1 MKILF
6 IELICIPI
14 FILIQIVTKN
24 FLISTLFSFLL
35 LNLNFVFLKVAKS
48 LYQKANSKA
57 LDLLGFLA
65 SLLLSFYITTIIA
78 NVLIFKRIYISPNEF
93 VIISLILFLLIIAFL
108 VALNI
113 INKKL
118 YAKEVEN
125 ERLKAINL
133 QTHLQLLQQ
142 KLNPHFL
149 FNSLN
154 NIAETT
160 HISPQ
165 RAEEM
170 ILLLARFYRKI
181 LLAPTVWKLSEE
193 IEFLKEYLELQRL
206 RYKFEYFISVPSC
219 LESSRFP
226 ALVLQPIVENAFKY
240 GNRDNL
246 IIRIEVREENDILI
260 VDIYNTGTLPEKV
273 TFGEGLSIVKNRLEQ
288 FCKDS
293 FLRFTQKDEF
303 VLFSLGVLLS
313 KD

>member
-1 MKILF
+1 MKIFF
-6 IELICIPI
+6 IELICILI

-78 NVLIFKRIYISPNEF
+78 NVLIFKRIYISQNEF
-93 VIISLILFLLIIAFL
+93 VIISSILFSLIVAFL

-133 QTHLQLLQQ
+133 QTHLQVLQR

-149 FNSLN
+149 FNTLN
-154 NIAETT
+154 TIAETT

-170 ILLLARFYRKI
+170 ILLLAKFYRKI

-193 IEFLKEYLELQRL
+193 IDFLKEYLELQKL
-206 RYKFEYFISVPSC
+206 RYNFEFIINIPSNIEN
-219 LESSRFP
+219 LEFP

-240 GNRDNL
+240 GNRENL
-246 IIRIEVREENDILI
+246 ILKIEVRKEDDFLI
-260 VDIYNTGTLPEKV
+260 VDVLNTGSLPEKV
-273 TFGEGLSIVKNRLEQ
+273 TFGEGLSIVKNRLEH

-313 KD
+313 KN